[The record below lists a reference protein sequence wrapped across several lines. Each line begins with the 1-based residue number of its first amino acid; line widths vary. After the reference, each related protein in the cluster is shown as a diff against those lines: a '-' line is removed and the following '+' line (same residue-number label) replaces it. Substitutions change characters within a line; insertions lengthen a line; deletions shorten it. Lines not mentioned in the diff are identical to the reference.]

1 MRSQLWPRWGW
12 QEKNENGV
20 EYFLLRSLFTK
31 SVLLTVVAALVSWV
45 QIFFISSNFS
55 HRKSLAH
62 NIHKMCSMD
71 VMILQVGPQVKQRH
85 SNFTGRSYSIFSK
98 VRLTCKLIALQTWS
112 IKGFFAMSLN
122 TKLFVTKCLGLSRTG
137 SFGMTY
143 IQAWIEIVH
152 FWCWRIMVARKEGLL
167 IFFFHL
173 SGHRQ
178 IFNH

>member
-1 MRSQLWPRWGW
+1 
-12 QEKNENGV
+12 
-20 EYFLLRSLFTK
+20 
-31 SVLLTVVAALVSWV
+31 
-45 QIFFISSNFS
+45 
-55 HRKSLAH
+55 
-62 NIHKMCSMD
+62 
-71 VMILQVGPQVKQRH
+71 MILQVGPQVKQRH

-167 IFFFHL
+167 IFFFTCLDTDRHL
-173 SGHRQ
+173 IINWGCWNKCFLLGRGSLKKIHSNTAHVSVLWHDLHRLSERTTPRMIKERAARLAGKLMQ
-178 IFNH
+178 DPR